1 MTRRSLVLGALINGA
16 GSHHGAWRR
25 PDSRVEEAYSL
36 SLYADQARWAQ
47 EAKLHHLFVADGPT
61 HDAGRFGTRPLRYLE
76 GLTLLSV
83 LAGLTEHIG
92 LIPSLSTTFNE
103 PHTVA
108 RQLASLDHLSAGR
121 AGWNVVTSFGGAEHF
136 GDSDL
141 LDHDL
146 RYARAT
152 EFLQAVTL
160 FWDSW
165 EDDALILDRVSG
177 RWGDP
182 AKVHADRFAGG
193 YLQVTGPLNL
203 PRPRQGRPVLAQAG
217 SSDPG
222 RDLAARFAD
231 LVYVATPTTA
241 EGRAFRDDVH
251 RRARRWGRR
260 PEEVLILPGLAP
272 VLGGTETEAR
282 RLAAELL
289 DLLDHDQA
297 RHQVEFM
304 FGGID
309 LSEHDLD
316 RRIPPEIVPESGA
329 VNAVQSR
336 SALFRHLAFEEG
348 YTLRQLIE
356 FAVAG
361 GGHWAPVG
369 SVEQIADQIAER
381 FHTGAADGF
390 NLLPVYQPGGFRQ
403 LTHELVPEL
412 VRRGLFRAE
421 YAEGTFRDNLG
432 LPRPARIGP
441 PGAGPQ
447 PEPHP
452 DHPELFLEASR

>member
-1 MTRRSLVLGALINGA
+1 MTRKLVLGALINGA

-36 SLYADQARWAQ
+36 SLYADQARWAE

-61 HDAGRFGTRPLRYLE
+61 HDVGRFGTRPLRYLE

-83 LAGLTEHIG
+83 LAGRTERIG

-103 PHTVA
+103 PHTIA
-108 RQLASLDHLSAGR
+108 RQLASLDHLSGGR

-136 GDSDL
+136 GDAGL
-141 LDHDL
+141 LEHDL

-152 EFLQAVTL
+152 EFLQAVEL

-165 EDDALILDRVSG
+165 EDDALVLDRASG
-177 RWGDP
+177 RFGDP
-182 AKVHADRFAGG
+182 SKVHAERFAGD
-193 YLQVTGPLNL
+193 YLSVTGPLNL

-231 LVYVATPTTA
+231 IVYVATPTA
-241 EGRAFRDDVH
+241 AQGRAFADDVK

-260 PEEVLILPGLAP
+260 PEEVLILPGLSP
-272 VLGGTETEAR
+272 VLGGTEAQAR

-297 RHQVEFM
+297 RSQVEFM

-309 LSEHDLD
+309 LSAVDLD
-316 RRIPPEIVPESGA
+316 ERIPEHAVPESTA
-329 VNAVQSR
+329 INVVQSR
-336 SALFRHLAFEEG
+336 SALFRRLAFDEG

-356 FAVAG
+356 FSVSG

-369 SVEQIADQIAER
+369 AVEQIADQLAQR
-381 FHTGAADGF
+381 FHDGAADGF

-412 VRRGLFRAE
+412 VRRGLFRTE
-421 YAEGTFRDNLG
+421 YADGTFRDNLG
-432 LPRPARIGP
+432 LPRPARRTHTT
-441 PGAGPQ
+441 
-447 PEPHP
+447 EPTF
-452 DHPELFLEASR
+452 ERVLEASR